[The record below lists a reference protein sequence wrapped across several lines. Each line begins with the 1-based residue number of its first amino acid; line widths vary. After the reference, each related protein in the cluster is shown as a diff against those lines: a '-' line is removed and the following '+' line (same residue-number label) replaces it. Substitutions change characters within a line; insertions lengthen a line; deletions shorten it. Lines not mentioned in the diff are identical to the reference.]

1 MNMNRAAAAAHA
13 EDMHGDHLLQGG
25 HAILKEDTDPTGQ
38 DTAFSNV
45 SHSAVK
51 QSGLEGAQP
60 GNLQG
65 DAGARA
71 GLGERMGQ
79 RACERHVSQ
88 ADQYDK

>member
-13 EDMHGDHLLQGG
+13 DDMHGDHLLQGG

-51 QSGLEGAQP
+51 QSSGLEGTQP
-60 GNLQG
+60 GDFHAVGGTN
-65 DAGARA
+65 AGF
-71 GLGERMGQ
+71 GESMGQ
-79 RACERHVSQ
+79 RTSQRHVG
-88 ADQYDK
+88 